1 MEKTEYSIQFVSN
14 ITGINPHTI
23 RAWEKRY
30 SAVVPKRNE
39 SGRRIYSEEEV
50 ERLQLLHDLVGVG
63 NNISAIANQPSEQL
77 KALHK
82 EYVPVELY
90 ASKKKGSSDIDFN
103 RVLQNLILAL
113 DSYKLDIINHE
124 LEKLASD
131 LNPRAFA
138 LDLLA
143 PLLHE
148 VGIQVESRRISVGQE
163 HSLSAIIRFHVG
175 KILYGKQKT
184 ESIKKK
190 QPILLT
196 TPEGELHEFGIMIGA
211 LLCAHYELNYV
222 YLGTNMPCEALA
234 DTVKQIDA
242 GTVIVG
248 ISPFMNKDKPD
259 FTKKFIMNLSNLVPE
274 KTKVWIGGGS
284 LDSSHYPEPLIKI
297 IPSLQSLDME
307 LSKLSEFR

>member
-30 SAVVPKRNE
+30 SAVVPLRNE
-39 SGRRIYSEEEV
+39 SGRRVYNEEEV
-50 ERLQLLHDLVGVG
+50 ERLQMLHDLVGVG
-63 NNISAIANQPSEQL
+63 NNISDIANKPNEQL

-82 EYVPVELY
+82 EYVHKDSGSINKKA
-90 ASKKKGSSDIDFN
+90 ASEIDFN

-113 DSYKLDIINHE
+113 DNYKLDIINHE
-124 LEKLASD
+124 FEKLAGD

-148 VGIQVESRRISVGQE
+148 VGVQVQSRRISIGQE

-175 KILYGKQKT
+175 KILYGKEK
-184 ESIKKK
+184 IDIVKKK
-190 QPILLT
+190 APVLLT

-211 LLCAHYELNYV
+211 LLCAHYDLNYV
-222 YLGTNMPCEALA
+222 YLGTNMPSEALA
-234 DTVKQIDA
+234 DTAKQIEA
-242 GTVIVG
+242 GIVLVG
-248 ISPFMNKDKPD
+248 ISPFMNAENPD
-259 FTKKFIMNLSNLVPE
+259 FTKKYIMNLSKLAPE
-274 KTKVWIGGGS
+274 KSEIWIGGGNI
-284 LDSSHYPEPLIKI
+284 DSGLYPEPLVKI
-297 IPSLQSLDME
+297 IPSLQSLDLE
-307 LSKLSEFR
+307 LSKVDSSK